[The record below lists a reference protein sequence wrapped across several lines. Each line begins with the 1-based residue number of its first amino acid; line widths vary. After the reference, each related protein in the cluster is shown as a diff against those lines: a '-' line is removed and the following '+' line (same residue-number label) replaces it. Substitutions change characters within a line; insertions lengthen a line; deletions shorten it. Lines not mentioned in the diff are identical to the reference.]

1 MSLAAESP
9 VHSSSSDDFASL
21 LETDLLSNSSGE
33 SPERDEDIL
42 DEITSE
48 SVSERSAVW
57 DSTDYEEIE
66 LERIKRPK
74 ICEDEEI
81 KESQSSN
88 ANQGELDNFKEST
101 SEKVC
106 PPHPGFY
113 KDMCIRCGE
122 QKDDET
128 VARKETA
135 VAFNYIHKDLK
146 LGAEEVA
153 RLRATD
159 LKNLY
164 RRRKLYLVLD
174 LDHTLLNSTRLVDV
188 SPEEEAYLNA
198 TYLNKETSSSN
209 GDTSGTLFKLE
220 PLHMLT
226 KLRPFVR
233 TFLKEANTM
242 FEMYV
247 YTMGERAYALEMAKL
262 LDPSGV
268 YFGSRVISQGDS
280 TVRHQKGLDVVLG
293 SECAV
298 VILDDT
304 EHVLKTIQSEVLKGC
319 RLVFSRIFPTN
330 YPVEN
335 QTLWRIA
342 EQLGASCSKELDEA
356 VTHVVSLDL
365 GTEKARWAIQRK
377 KHLVNPGWL
386 EATNYFWKR
395 QPEDQFPI
403 PSKNGGGS

>member
-1 MSLAAESP
+1 
-9 VHSSSSDDFASL
+9 
-21 LETDLLSNSSGE
+21 
-33 SPERDEDIL
+33 
-42 DEITSE
+42 
-48 SVSERSAVW
+48 
-57 DSTDYEEIE
+57 
-66 LERIKRPK
+66 
-74 ICEDEEI
+74 
-81 KESQSSN
+81 
-88 ANQGELDNFKEST
+88 
-101 SEKVC
+101 
-106 PPHPGFY
+106 
-113 KDMCIRCGE
+113 MCIRCGE

-304 EHVLKTIQSEVLKGC
+304 EHVWHKHKENLVLMERYHFFSSSCRQFNVHYKSLSELKRDESESDGMLASILNVLKHIHQMFYYQEVETDFNGSDVRKVLKTIQSEVLKGC